1 MARLG
6 LILSLAVAPLLLIGI
21 AVSGAAAQIA
31 QDDPEIHEY
40 TLRNASGMT
49 VRFLNYGAIITAI
62 EVPDRDGH
70 LANVVLGYG
79 SAAEYRAKNEKN
91 RFGAVVGRYAGRI
104 AGARFSINGLESR
117 LKPNDGPNALHGGGE
132 PGLDSKIWQVK
143 EFREKDTV
151 GATLSVTS
159 PDGDQGFPGT
169 LTMTVTYRLSSSNAL
184 RIDYAARTTRPTVLN
199 LTNHSYFNL
208 GGADSGSVEHH
219 ILHIRATRWV
229 ETDQAGIPTGRF
241 PPVAHTALN
250 FHGSRGIGEA
260 IDAKEPMMAARGG
273 YNHAWLLARH
283 NRTTPAMAA
292 ALVDP
297 KSGRVLWIETSE
309 PSLQA
314 YTGDYIDGQD
324 KGPTGRTIRPRD
336 GIALETQHLSDSPNR
351 PDFPSTLLRPGETYR
366 SRTIWRF
373 GTDAAPPRR

>member
-1 MARLG
+1 MAGLG
-6 LILSLAVAPLLLIGI
+6 LILSLAVAPLLLTCP
-21 AVSGAAAQIA
+21 AASSAQIR

-40 TLRNASGMT
+40 MLRNASGMT

-62 EVPDRDGH
+62 EVPDRDGR

-104 AGARFSINGLESR
+104 ADARFNVDGVESH
-117 LKPNDGPNALHGGGE
+117 LKPNDGPNALHGGGA
-132 PGLDSKIWQVK
+132 PGLDSRVWQVK
-143 EFREKDTV
+143 EFREKGAV

-159 PDGDQGFPGT
+159 PDGDQGFPGA
-169 LTMTVTYRLSSSNAL
+169 LTVTVTYRLSSTNAL
-184 RIDYAARTTRPTVLN
+184 RVDYSARTTRPTVLN

-208 GGADSGSVEHH
+208 GGAGSGSIEHH
-219 ILHIRATRWV
+219 LMYIRATRWV

-241 PPVAHTALN
+241 PLVAHTALN

-273 YNHAWLLARH
+273 YNHAWRLSRH
-283 NRTTPAMAA
+283 NRTTTAMAA

-297 KSGRVLWIETSE
+297 KSGRILWIETSE

-324 KGPTGRTIRPRD
+324 KDPTGRTIRPRD

-351 PDFPSTLLRPGETYR
+351 PGFPSTLLRPGETFR